1 MNYTFH
7 LLERLRERKIYP
19 AGVLDIGAHFGETA
33 DVVKIVFPS
42 ANLKLFEGNPYCEF
56 TLKMRGYDCQMC
68 LLGSGKDETA
78 TFFVNPDDLT
88 STGCSIYL
96 EQSKCFALPEQITL
110 PIHRLDDVI
119 PENQRASYDFIKM
132 DVQGAELDVLEGAT
146 EILKG
151 IRFVFMEVSFQTYNK
166 GAPLFAEVVGYMN
179 KKNFVAVDMCDISWD
194 KNTLSQCNV
203 LFEKSP

>member
-1 MNYTFH
+1 MNYTFQ
-7 LLERLRERKIYP
+7 LLERLRDRKIFP
-19 AGVLDIGAHFGETA
+19 LGFLDIGAHFGETA
-33 DVVKIVFPS
+33 DTFKLIFPS

-56 TLKMRGYDCQMC
+56 ALKMRGYDTHIC
-68 LLGSGKDETA
+68 LLGSGKDKTA
-78 TFFVNPDDLT
+78 TFFVNPDDLA

-96 EQSKCFALPEQITL
+96 EQSKEFSSPEEMIL
-110 PIHRLDDVI
+110 PICRLDDVI
-119 PENQRASYDFIKM
+119 PESRRQDYDFIKM
-132 DVQGAELDVLEGAT
+132 DVQGAELDVLEGSA

-151 IRFVFMEVSFQTYNK
+151 IRFVLMEVSFKSYNK
-166 GAPLFAEVVGYMN
+166 GAPLFAEAVAYMN